1 MTDKHLKDHSVPAS
15 RYVAALR
22 QCGVGHVVT
31 VPDWVQL
38 ALHAR
43 LEAGEDG
50 LALIN
55 TCNENQAVT
64 VAAGLTLGGQRPV
77 LVMQN
82 QGFYNCVNTLRA
94 VCLDARIP
102 LVLMVGQFGR
112 EFDNLGQ
119 PATAS
124 RRTMVRLM
132 EPLQAP
138 GAEDPLPEATT
149 NMASGLAE
157 TSFAFHRLDA
167 TADLPCIEKAYAQA
181 ADTGNAVVVL
191 VSAPLAWS

>member
-124 RRTMVRLM
+124 RRTIVRLM
-132 EPLQAP
+132 EPLLDTL
-138 GAEDPLPEATT
+138 GI
-149 NMASGLAE
+149 
-157 TSFAFHRLDA
+157 AFHRLDA

>member
-1 MTDKHLKDHSVPAS
+1 MTDKPLQDHAVPAS
-15 RYVAALR
+15 ACIAALR
-22 QCGVGHVVT
+22 QIGVDHVVT

-50 LALIN
+50 LALLN

-64 VAAGLTLGGQRPV
+64 VAAGLTLGGRRPL

-82 QGFYNCVNTLRA
+82 QGLYNCINTLRA
-94 VCLDARIP
+94 VCLDAHIP

-112 EFDNLGQ
+112 EYANLGQ

-124 RRTMVRLM
+124 RRSMVRLM
-132 EPLQAP
+132 QPL
-138 GAEDPLPEATT
+138 
-149 NMASGLAE
+149 
-157 TSFAFHRLDA
+157 LDA
-167 TADLPCIEKAYAQA
+167 LGIPFHLLDRPADLPCLALAYAQA
-181 ADTGNAVVVL
+181 EQRGGAVVVL

>member
-1 MTDKHLKDHSVPAS
+1 MTDPILQPHAVPAS
-15 RYVAALR
+15 ACIAALR
-22 QCGVGHVVT
+22 RNAVSHVVT

-43 LEAGEDG
+43 LEAGEPG
-50 LALIN
+50 LELVN
-55 TCNENQAVT
+55 TSNENQAVT

-82 QGFYNCVNTLRA
+82 QGLYNCVNTLRA
-94 VCLDARIP
+94 VCIDARIP

-112 EFDNLGQ
+112 EYANLGQ

-124 RRTMVRLM
+124 RRSMVRLM
-132 EPLQAP
+132 EPLLDAL
-138 GAEDPLPEATT
+138 GIL
-149 NMASGLAE
+149 
-157 TSFAFHRLDA
+157 FHRLDSA
-167 TADLPCIEKAYAQA
+167 ADLPHLDTAYAQA
-181 ADTGNAVVVL
+181 AETGGAVVVL